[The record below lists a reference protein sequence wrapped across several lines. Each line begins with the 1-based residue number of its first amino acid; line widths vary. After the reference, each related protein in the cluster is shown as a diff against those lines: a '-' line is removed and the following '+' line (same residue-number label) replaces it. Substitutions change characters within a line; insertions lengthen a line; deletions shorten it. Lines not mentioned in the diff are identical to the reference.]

1 MINQINIT
9 NYTSIVNFINIKYK
23 HYDLLSLIFN
33 KIIVL
38 TYIKFNIKLLNNSV
52 NFKLWHGF

>member
-33 KIIVL
+33 KFIVL

-52 NFKLWHGF
+52 NFKL